1 MWSDSLLLA
10 ERAHLVRL
18 LVWGV
23 GSVVAGGAILVAL
36 LAVGRRRAAGGAVR
50 ASPLVTHFAVQ
61 TAAWGAIDLA
71 LAALAWRGLAMR
83 DADAALRLDRML
95 WLNVGLDVGY
105 VAVGVTLAL
114 TGWLLGR
121 RLGAVGAGVGVVV
134 QGAALLVL
142 DAKFIAVIAA
152 LSAT

>member
-1 MWSDSLLLA
+1 VWSDTLLLA

-18 LVWGV
+18 LAWGA

-36 LAVGRRRAAGGAVR
+36 LAVGRQRRAGDAVR

-105 VAVGVTLAL
+105 VGVGVTLAV